1 MQLDLTRVV
10 LKAKQQQSDR
20 ERCKRTKF
28 PKDQLAIVL
37 FGSVTVLSLIFMA
50 FGIDDNKSS
59 TCFCFGSCR
68 FMRNRHIKMV
78 HQCISIMQ
86 EELCWIS
93 KQHDVLHLKYKVE
106 WHWDI
111 EWTIHDKEF
120 CCLFGCIKIQYAVS
134 RGNGLIWKTFI

>member
-86 EELCWIS
+86 EELC
-93 KQHDVLHLKYKVE
+93 
-106 WHWDI
+106 
-111 EWTIHDKEF
+111 
-120 CCLFGCIKIQYAVS
+120 
-134 RGNGLIWKTFI
+134 